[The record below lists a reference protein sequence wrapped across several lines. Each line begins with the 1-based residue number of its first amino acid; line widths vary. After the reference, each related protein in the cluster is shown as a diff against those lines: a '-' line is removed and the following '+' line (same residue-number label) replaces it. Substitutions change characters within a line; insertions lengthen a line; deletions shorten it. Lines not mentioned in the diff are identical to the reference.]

1 MAAIE
6 FRMASDTLTHTG
18 IDAHATPIPADIGK
32 RVQKYCMDQNL
43 MVLTTS
49 CFDTI
54 RFIPAL
60 IVNEEEMNRAIG
72 IFSNAVEMVA
82 KEG

>member
-1 MAAIE
+1 MTAIE
-6 FRMASDTLTHTG
+6 FRMANDELTHAG
-18 IDAHATPIPADIGK
+18 LASGAKIPKDIGK
-32 RVQKYCMDQNL
+32 RVQKYCLDKNMML
-43 MVLTTS
+43 LTTS

-60 IVNEEEMNRAIG
+60 VVSEKEMQEAID
-72 IFSNAVEMVA
+72 IFTAAVKNVA

>member
-18 IDAHATPIPADIGK
+18 LPSGTHIPQNIGK
-32 RVQKYCMDQNL
+32 RVQQYCLDHNL
-43 MVLTTS
+43 LVLTTS

-60 IVNEEEMNRAIG
+60 VVSEEEMNTAIG
-72 IFSNAVEMVA
+72 IFRAAVENVA
-82 KEG
+82 REG

>member
-1 MAAIE
+1 MAAVE
-6 FRMASDTLTHTG
+6 FRMASDSLTHTG
-18 IDAHATPIPADIGK
+18 LPKGTHIPANIGK
-32 RVQKYCMDQNL
+32 RVQQYCIDHNL

-60 IVNEEEMNRAIG
+60 IVNEQEMQTAID
-72 IFSNAVEMVA
+72 IFTKAVETVA
-82 KEG
+82 HEG

>member
-6 FRMASDTLTHTG
+6 FRMPEDTLTHTG
-18 IDAHATPIPADIGK
+18 LPSGTHIPSNIGK
-32 RVQKYCMDQNL
+32 RVQQYCIDHHL
-43 MVLTTS
+43 LVLTTS

-60 IVNEEEMNRAIG
+60 VVSEEQMNHAIK
-72 IFSNAVEMVA
+72 IFTEAVEMVA

>member
-18 IDAHATPIPADIGK
+18 IDATATPIPADIGK
-32 RVQKYCMDQNL
+32 RVQKLCMDKNL

-60 IVNEEEMNRAIG
+60 IVNEEEMKRAID
-72 IFSNAVEMVA
+72 IFSEAVEIVA

>member
-1 MAAIE
+1 
-6 FRMASDTLTHTG
+6 
-18 IDAHATPIPADIGK
+18 
-32 RVQKYCMDQNL
+32 